1 MLLNIQF
8 ASPYFFLLLLV
19 VPAMLTWYVFKNK
32 RYHAELNVSN
42 KGFLD
47 GAKKTIRQKFRYLL
61 FVLRIIGII
70 LIIIALARPQ
80 SSTSR
85 QDVTVEGIDI
95 ILALDVSGS
104 MLAEDFK
111 PNRLEAAKDVAR
123 DFLNQRPNDRI
134 GLVIFSGETFTQC
147 PLTSDRAV
155 LMNMFASVKSGMLD
169 DGTALGDGLATAVS
183 RLRYSKAVSK
193 VIILLTDG
201 VNNTGSIDPLT
212 AAEIAKLYKVR
223 VYTIGVGT
231 RGLAPYP
238 FQTPYGIQYQNIEVQ
253 IDEALL
259 AKIADETNGKYFRA
273 TNKNKLIGIFNE
285 IDKME
290 KSKIDVTEF
299 RRKKEEFFPLL
310 LLALFFI
317 VLEQVLRY
325 TLYRS
330 FP

>member
-8 ASPYFFLLLLV
+8 ASPYLFLLLLII
-19 VPAMLTWYVFKNK
+19 PAMLAWYVLKNK
-32 RYHAELNVSN
+32 KYHAELNMSN

-47 GAKKTIRQKFRYLL
+47 GAKKTIRQKLRYLL
-61 FVLRIIGII
+61 FVFRLIGIT

-155 LMNMFASVKSGMLD
+155 LINMFASVKSGMLD

-183 RLRYSKAVSK
+183 RLRYSKAISK

-212 AAEIAKLYKVR
+212 AAEIAKLYKTR

-238 FQTPYGIQYQNIEVQ
+238 FQTPYGIQYQNVEVQ

-259 AKIADETNGKYFRA
+259 TKIADETNGKYFRA

-299 RRKKEEFFPLL
+299 RRKNEEFLPFL

-317 VLEQVLRY
+317 FLEQVLRY